1 MSTPARSAASQAEAA
16 RRMKAAPGEWFH
28 ISSHPARYS
37 AQSTVHRI
45 RTAYRTP
52 AYEPAGAFEAR
63 TQPTEFETAVY
74 ARYVGT
80 AAQNGSTT

>member
-1 MSTPARSAASQAEAA
+1 MSRPVRSATSQAESAL
-16 RRMKAAPGEWFH
+16 RMKAAPGEWFH

-52 AYEPAGAFEAR
+52 AYEPAGAYEAR
-63 TQPTEFETAVY
+63 TEPTEFETAVY
-74 ARYVGT
+74 ARYVGAT
-80 AAQNGSTT
+80 AQTGSTA